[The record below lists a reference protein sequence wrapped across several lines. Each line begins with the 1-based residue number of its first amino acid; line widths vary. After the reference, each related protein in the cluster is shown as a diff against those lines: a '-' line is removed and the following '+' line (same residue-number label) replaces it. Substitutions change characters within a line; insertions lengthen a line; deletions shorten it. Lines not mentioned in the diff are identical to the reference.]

1 MKRLDAILYA
11 IIGFLIFVVIIMSIV
26 LNAMNKRI
34 DLLKSEGYADKAK
47 SDVYRAQALQWQQ
60 KASEIDYELIQT
72 KRKNL
77 ELTLAYDSLSK
88 KVKKTRYGQ
97 NNSTHN
103 IHHWANALD
112 SSAVLSEFTK
122 LVRNNNN

>member
-1 MKRLDAILYA
+1 MKRLDVILCA
-11 IIGFLIFVVIIMSIV
+11 IIGFLIFVVIIMAII
-26 LNAMNKRI
+26 LNAMNRHI
-34 DLLKSEGYADKAK
+34 DVLKSENYADKAK
-47 SDVYRAQALQWQQ
+47 ADVYRAQALQWQQ